1 METGLNNSVVL
12 VTGGAGG
19 IGETICRAFA
29 SEGSKVIVHYHK
41 SSRNAEKIAN
51 EIGGISVK
59 ADLTD
64 SKQALSLIDT
74 IIQKYGKL
82 DVCIANAGH
91 YPPESL
97 SLWDIDTDRWNK
109 TISSNL
115 GVAVNTARGFLRE
128 ASRTGTGSL
137 VFIGSTA
144 GIYGESGH
152 SDYAAAKGAITSGLL
167 MSLKNDVSKLGNVR
181 INAVAPG
188 WTITPKKIEQGIDE
202 DLIKR
207 ATATMSLK
215 KLATPEDI
223 ANTVISISSDVISGH
238 ITGQVIEVAGGME
251 GRLV

>member
-64 SKQALSLIDT
+64 SKQALSLIVT

-97 SLWDIDTDRWNK
+97 SLWDIDADRWNK

-152 SDYAAAKGAITSGLL
+152 SDYATAKGAITSGLL

>member
-41 SSRNAEKIAN
+41 SSINAEKIAN

-97 SLWDIDTDRWNK
+97 SLWDIDADRWNK

>member
-97 SLWDIDTDRWNK
+97 SLWDIDADRWNK

-152 SDYAAAKGAITSGLL
+152 SDYATAKGAITSGLL

>member
-74 IIQKYGKL
+74 VIQKYGKL
-82 DVCIANAGH
+82 DVCIANAGY

-97 SLWDIDTDRWNK
+97 SLWDIDADRWNK

-188 WTITPKKIEQGIDE
+188 WTITPKKIEQGINE

>member
-97 SLWDIDTDRWNK
+97 SLWDIDADRWNK

-223 ANTVISISSDVISGH
+223 ANTVISISSDIISGH